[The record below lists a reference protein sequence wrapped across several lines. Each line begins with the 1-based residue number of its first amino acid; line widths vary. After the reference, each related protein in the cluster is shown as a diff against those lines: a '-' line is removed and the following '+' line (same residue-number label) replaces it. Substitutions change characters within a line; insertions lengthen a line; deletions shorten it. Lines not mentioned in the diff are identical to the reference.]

1 MKLEKSTWKV
11 GRATLRCRSSR
22 TPADVQWA
30 DAVTLLGYDVQT
42 SPEAL
47 TLTVIWQAKR
57 RMTESYKVFVHVTDE
72 ASGAIV
78 AQDDSI
84 PRRWSYSTDWWEQN
98 EVVKDTI
105 TIPTGSDPVRS
116 LRRNNRCLSTP
127 LPGSACRPARGRA
140 SVIRTTSCL

>member
-1 MKLEKSTWKV
+1 VE
-11 GRATLRCRSSR
+11 GRPRDFALPQFTY
-22 TPADVQWA
+22 PAGVQWD

-84 PRRWSYSTDWWEQN
+84 PRRWSYPTDWWEQN
-98 EVVKDTI
+98 EVVTDTI
-105 TIPTGSDPVRS
+105 TIPWDQVTPGRYGVTIGIYHPDTGQR
-116 LRRNNRCLSTP
+116 L
-127 LPGSACRPARGRA
+127 PARTQAGERYPDDL
-140 SVIRTTSCL
+140 VPLTSIVR